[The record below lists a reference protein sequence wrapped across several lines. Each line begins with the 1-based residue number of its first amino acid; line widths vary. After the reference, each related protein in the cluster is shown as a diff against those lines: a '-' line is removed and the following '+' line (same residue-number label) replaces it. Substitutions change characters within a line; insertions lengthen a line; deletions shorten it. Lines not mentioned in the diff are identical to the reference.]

1 ETLAGLAELRA
12 QVERA
17 RNLSALYSTSI
28 LPQAHAAVESA
39 LSAYRVGRVDYM
51 TLLGNEMTVN
61 RYQIERVRLTA
72 EYHRAVAQVE
82 AIIGNQLEG
91 VR

>member
-1 ETLAGLAELRA
+1 
-12 QVERA
+12 
-17 RNLSALYSTSI
+17 
-28 LPQAHAAVESA
+28 
-39 LSAYRVGRVDYM
+39 M